1 MNLITNAMATF
12 NISLNDELAQ
22 IVDEEMKKKKFANRS
37 EFFRDLIRTVYL
49 EKIPFEIEPVLP
61 GDPDYEFV
69 EKRMKNA
76 KYVTF
81 DELMKSK

>member
-1 MNLITNAMATF
+1 MITW

-61 GDPDYEFV
+61 GDPDEKIFEERSKNAEFV
-69 EKRMKNA
+69 TLE
-76 KYVTF
+76 
-81 DELMKSK
+81 ELMKMK